1 MKIAMIYLFYPNLV
15 FSFFVFFHFY
25 DIFHVYQRKKSEKRK
40 IDKPVDYFVK
50 YFLWGPYCSICLTNH
65 DLSCVTQVLFNKFGN

>member
-1 MKIAMIYLFYPNLV
+1 MKIATIYLFYPNLV
-15 FSFFVFFHFY
+15 FFF
-25 DIFHVYQRKKSEKRK
+25 IFMIYFMCTGGKKKEKRK

-50 YFLWGPYCSICLTNH
+50 YFLWGPYCLTNH